1 MELNEPPILGG
12 DASVG
17 MEPIFLSQNKNV
29 IVDTIKPADR
39 VENALLV
46 RVYECMGAGTAASFT
61 AAKPIVRIE
70 ETDMLEEQPRPLDRD
85 ALRHVEFGAFEIKT
99 FLLYLK

>member
-12 DASVG
+12 DAPVG

-29 IVDTIKPADR
+29 IVDTTKPADR
-39 VENALLV
+39 AENALLV

-61 AAKPIVRIE
+61 AAKPIVSSAQIWQVASLH
-70 ETDMLEEQPRPLDRD
+70 TVFWDSSAQ
-85 ALRHVEFGAFEIKT
+85 GT
-99 FLLYLK
+99 S